1 MGVAFLMGIPLVTAL
16 VFREWGASLDFLI
29 SGCVTLLV
37 SYVFTVLGKKEGNL
51 RWIHAMVIGSFS
63 WLVAMCLSAIP
74 HYLSGNFLSYLDCC
88 FDVMSG
94 FTTTGLTLIQDLDHV
109 SYGLNMWR
117 HLLTFIGGQG
127 MIVMVLTFLI
137 RGTAGAYML
146 YVGEGKDERLLPN
159 VIQTSRAIWVISIFY
174 LILGTVM
181 LAVCMHAEGMIQW
194 HRAFLHGMWIYMS
207 AWSTGGFAPQS
218 QNILYYHSFLV
229 ELVAMVF
236 MILGSFNFILHYTV
250 WAGQRNEL
258 LKNIEIVSFVTTVTV
273 TFAFMA
279 YFLVK
284 LNLFPSVTALFR
296 MGTFILISGH
306 TGTGLMNV
314 YARQFVTAWG
324 APAMVMITIAM
335 AIGGSA
341 CSTCGGIKGIRMGI
355 FFRNLYAEIKRLVL
369 PENAVLVTK
378 YHHIKDIML
387 TDRTANIAGIVIV
400 CFIVLYL
407 GGGVLGEFYGYPFV
421 ESLFESVSAGSTT
434 GLSCGITLATMPN
447 GLKLYYILAMW
458 AGRLEFFSVFGLL
471 AYVFSIV
478 RGK

>member
-1 MGVAFLMGIPLVTAL
+1 
-16 VFREWGASLDFLI
+16 
-29 SGCVTLLV
+29 
-37 SYVFTVLGKKEGNL
+37 
-51 RWIHAMVIGSFS
+51 
-63 WLVAMCLSAIP
+63 
-74 HYLSGNFLSYLDCC
+74 
-88 FDVMSG
+88 
-94 FTTTGLTLIQDLDHV
+94 
-109 SYGLNMWR
+109 
-117 HLLTFIGGQG
+117 
-127 MIVMVLTFLI
+127 
-137 RGTAGAYML
+137 
-146 YVGEGKDERLLPN
+146 
-159 VIQTSRAIWVISIFY
+159 
-174 LILGTVM
+174 
-181 LAVCMHAEGMIQW
+181 
-194 HRAFLHGMWIYMS
+194 
-207 AWSTGGFAPQS
+207 
-218 QNILYYHSFLV
+218 
-229 ELVAMVF
+229 
-236 MILGSFNFILHYTV
+236 
-250 WAGQRNEL
+250 
-258 LKNIEIVSFVTTVTV
+258 
-273 TFAFMA
+273 
-279 YFLVK
+279 
-284 LNLFPSVTALFR
+284 
-296 MGTFILISGH
+296 
-306 TGTGLMNV
+306 MNV